1 MRPREGESYEAWIE
15 RARMYEQGAAM
26 QRIAK
31 GDDPEK
37 VLEDLSR
44 RLMDKMLHPVLKS
57 IRDTP
62 GTPYDAEE
70 NRRSYEEKY
79 LKNNFPVADHVDGNL
94 FDNFDKK

>member
-1 MRPREGESYEAWIE
+1 MKPKEGESYEAWIE

-44 RLMDKMLHPVLKS
+44 RLMNKMLHPVLKS
-57 IRDTP
+57 IRAMP

-79 LKNNFPVADHVDGNL
+79 LNNRSPVADHVDGNL
-94 FDNFDKK
+94 FDKTD

>member
-15 RARMYEQGAAM
+15 RARIYEQGAAM

-31 GDDPEK
+31 GDDPEQ

-44 RLMDKMLHPVLKS
+44 RLMDKMLHPVLRA
-57 IRDTP
+57 IRESHTAP
-62 GTPYDAEE
+62 FDAEKS
-70 NRRSYEEKY
+70 RKDYEEKY

-94 FDNFDKK
+94 FDNSDKK